1 MVCPFC
7 NIPSAHIG
15 PFRLRILYQCLSLH
29 AGDSS
34 SFSSTTLRFPR
45 FLQTSLQLYLSPN
58 GPLGRSLIQ
67 LGGTTNPL
75 YGDNHLLSCP
85 PPSQPAQSSPKK
97 PPWKVKCGEKVLQ
110 CCNFLIRLFYLTSG
124 ITSVRQSKV
133 CAPIWN
139 ENHNFNVC
147 VTNFLTFSL
156 IHTQTPKVM
165 TRQNVKSK
173 IRNALSNAI
182 LTKCSGL

>member
-7 NIPSAHIG
+7 NIPFDIQSHIG

-34 SFSSTTLRFPR
+34 SFSSIIIRIRFPR
-45 FLQTSLQLYLSPN
+45 FLQTSLQLDLSPN

-85 PPSQPAQSSPKK
+85 KPTQAGPKL
-97 PPWKVKCGEKVLQ
+97 P
-110 CCNFLIRLFYLTSG
+110 
-124 ITSVRQSKV
+124 
-133 CAPIWN
+133 
-139 ENHNFNVC
+139 
-147 VTNFLTFSL
+147 
-156 IHTQTPKVM
+156 
-165 TRQNVKSK
+165 
-173 IRNALSNAI
+173 
-182 LTKCSGL
+182 